1 MRLRGR
7 LLALFLGLGSA
18 AAFAQ
23 ATPTSPV
30 SPDVVAA
37 AIAAAKAA
45 NPPASYV
52 LKGPSKPVTRNQPLD
67 PEVAKTLDPNKILT
81 FGAIYT
87 PFIRAAILAR
97 KAADA
102 GKPFSAADVPAEI
115 QDSLTYVAALPWER
129 TDVTGPDRLVDPIF
143 VILTPP
149 GSTDR
154 AQIVQPVWVK
164 PETTQL
170 RNILGPSVPERAM
183 LAAFAPGAI
192 QAGREIVIVYA
203 GTVYAQ
209 RVEISPADIA
219 AWR

>member
-1 MRLRGR
+1 MKLCGR

-23 ATPTSPV
+23 TPSPTRV

-37 AIAAAKAA
+37 AIAAAKGPV
-45 NPPASYV
+45 PPAPYV
-52 LKGPSKPVTRNQPLD
+52 LKGASKPVTRNAPLD
-67 PEVAKTLDPNKILT
+67 PDVAKTLDPNKILT
-81 FGAIYT
+81 FGAVYT

-102 GKPFSAADVPAEI
+102 GRPFGPADIPAEI

-129 TDVTGPDRLVDPIF
+129 TDVSGPDRLVDPIF
-143 VILTPP
+143 VIVTPP

-164 PETTQL
+164 PDTTLL
-170 RNILGPSVPERAM
+170 RILGPAVPERAM
-183 LAAFAPGAI
+183 LAAFEPGAL
-192 QAGREIVIVYA
+192 QAGRDILIVYA

-209 RVEISPADIA
+209 RVEISAADIA